1 MNIDI
6 ERLSFSY
13 KEGKEVLSETSF
25 SLSNADMTVLLGR
38 NGAGKSTLFKIFLKM
53 LSPKEGRIAIDGK
66 ELSSFG
72 SRELSRVFSYIPQ
85 SSYMEFPYTVMDT
98 LLMAKASTLS
108 LFSAPKKENEDEAVE
123 ILKSFGI
130 GQLAFRIMDN
140 LSGGEKQLVLIARA
154 LLQNSAF
161 IILDEPTSNLD
172 PHNQYWMMSAVR
184 NMASEKGIAVLA
196 VLHDLNL
203 AMAYADKLLFL
214 KNGRSCCLCTPDKVD
229 SALLKEVYAVNADI
243 AEADGRRFAI
253 IRKEFTL

>member
-13 KEGKEVLSETSF
+13 KEGKEVLSEISF

-72 SRELSRVFSYIPQ
+72 NRELARVFSYIPQ

-108 LFSAPKKENEDEAVE
+108 LFSAPKKENEDEALE

-130 GQLAFRIMDN
+130 GHLAFRIMDN

-172 PHNQYWMMSAVR
+172 YGNQLMVLEKLKELNRNGVGIIYSTHNPELALTYSSKILTLNR
-184 NMASEKGIAVLA
+184 GKIAT
-196 VLHDLNL
+196 
-203 AMAYADKLLFL
+203 YSSPDKLVEECKLEEL
-214 KNGRSCCLCTPDKVD
+214 YGRKL
-229 SALLKEVYAVNADI
+229 Y
-243 AEADGRRFAI
+243 
-253 IRKEFTL
+253 IRKVFTGENERYVCAPM

>member
-72 SRELSRVFSYIPQ
+72 SRELSRVFSYMPQ
-85 SSYMEFPYTVMDT
+85 SSYLEFPYTVMET

-130 GQLAFRIMDN
+130 GHLAFRIMDN

-172 PHNQYWMMSAVR
+172 YGNQLMVLEKLKELNRNGVGIIYSTHNPELALTYSSKILTLNR
-184 NMASEKGIAVLA
+184 GKIAT
-196 VLHDLNL
+196 
-203 AMAYADKLLFL
+203 YSSPDKLVEESKLEEL
-214 KNGRSCCLCTPDKVD
+214 YGRKL
-229 SALLKEVYAVNADI
+229 Y
-243 AEADGRRFAI
+243 
-253 IRKEFTL
+253 IRKVFTGENERYVCAPM

>member
-13 KEGKEVLSETSF
+13 KEGKEVLSEASF

-38 NGAGKSTLFKIFLKM
+38 NGAGKSTLFKVFLKM

-130 GQLAFRIMDN
+130 GHLAFRIMDN

-172 PHNQYWMMSAVR
+172 YGNQLMVL
-184 NMASEKGIAVLA
+184 EK
-196 VLHDLNL
+196 
-203 AMAYADKLLFL
+203 
-214 KNGRSCCLCTPDKVD
+214 
-229 SALLKEVYAVNADI
+229 LKELNRNGVGIIYSTHNPELALTYSSKILTLNRGKI
-243 AEADGRRFAI
+243 ATYSSPEKLVEESKLDELYGRKLY
-253 IRKEFTL
+253 IRKVFTGENERYVCAPM

>member
-130 GQLAFRIMDN
+130 GHLAFRIMDN

-154 LLQNSAF
+154 LIQNSAF

-172 PHNQYWMMSAVR
+172 YGNQLMVLEKLKELNRNGVGIIYSTHNPELALTYSSKILTLNR
-184 NMASEKGIAVLA
+184 GKIAT
-196 VLHDLNL
+196 
-203 AMAYADKLLFL
+203 YSSPDKLVEESKLEEL
-214 KNGRSCCLCTPDKVD
+214 YGRKL
-229 SALLKEVYAVNADI
+229 Y
-243 AEADGRRFAI
+243 
-253 IRKEFTL
+253 IRKVFTGENERYVCAPM

>member
-85 SSYMEFPYTVMDT
+85 SSYMEFPYTVMDS

-130 GQLAFRIMDN
+130 GHLAFRIMDN

-172 PHNQYWMMSAVR
+172 YGNQLMVLEKLKELNRNGVGIIYSTHNPELALTYSSKILTLNR
-184 NMASEKGIAVLA
+184 GKIAT
-196 VLHDLNL
+196 
-203 AMAYADKLLFL
+203 YSSPDKLVEESKLEEL
-214 KNGRSCCLCTPDKVD
+214 YGRKL
-229 SALLKEVYAVNADI
+229 Y
-243 AEADGRRFAI
+243 
-253 IRKEFTL
+253 IRKVFTGENERYVCAPM

>member
-130 GQLAFRIMDN
+130 GHLVFRIMDN

-172 PHNQYWMMSAVR
+172 YGNQLMVL
-184 NMASEKGIAVLA
+184 EK
-196 VLHDLNL
+196 
-203 AMAYADKLLFL
+203 
-214 KNGRSCCLCTPDKVD
+214 
-229 SALLKEVYAVNADI
+229 LKELNRNGVGIIYSTHNPELALTYSSKILTLNRGKI
-243 AEADGRRFAI
+243 ATYSSPEKLVEESKLEELYGRKLY
-253 IRKEFTL
+253 IRKVFTGENERYVCAPM

>member
-6 ERLSFSY
+6 ERISFSY

-130 GQLAFRIMDN
+130 GHLAFRIMDN

-154 LLQNSAF
+154 LIQNSAF

-172 PHNQYWMMSAVR
+172 YGNQLMVLEKLKELNRNGVGIIYSTHNPELALTYSSKILTLNR
-184 NMASEKGIAVLA
+184 GKIAT
-196 VLHDLNL
+196 
-203 AMAYADKLLFL
+203 YSSPDKLVEESKLEEL
-214 KNGRSCCLCTPDKVD
+214 YGRKL
-229 SALLKEVYAVNADI
+229 Y
-243 AEADGRRFAI
+243 
-253 IRKEFTL
+253 IRKVFTGENERYVCAPM

>member
-13 KEGKEVLSETSF
+13 KEGNEVLSEASF

-38 NGAGKSTLFKIFLKM
+38 NGAGKSTLFKVFLKM

-130 GQLAFRIMDN
+130 GHLAFRIMDN

-172 PHNQYWMMSAVR
+172 YGNQLMVL
-184 NMASEKGIAVLA
+184 EK
-196 VLHDLNL
+196 
-203 AMAYADKLLFL
+203 
-214 KNGRSCCLCTPDKVD
+214 
-229 SALLKEVYAVNADI
+229 LKELNRNGVGIIYSTHNPELALTYSSKILTLNRGKI
-243 AEADGRRFAI
+243 ATYSSPEKLVEESKLDELYGRKLY
-253 IRKEFTL
+253 IRKVFTGENERYVCAPM

>member
-13 KEGKEVLSETSF
+13 KDGKEVLSETSF

-130 GQLAFRIMDN
+130 GHLAFRIMDN

-172 PHNQYWMMSAVR
+172 YGNQLMVLEKLKELNRNGVGIIYSTHNPELALTYSSKILTLNR
-184 NMASEKGIAVLA
+184 GKIAT
-196 VLHDLNL
+196 
-203 AMAYADKLLFL
+203 YSSPDKLVEESKLEEL
-214 KNGRSCCLCTPDKVD
+214 YGRKL
-229 SALLKEVYAVNADI
+229 Y
-243 AEADGRRFAI
+243 
-253 IRKEFTL
+253 IRKVFTGENERYVCAPM

>member
-13 KEGKEVLSETSF
+13 KEGKEVLSEASF

-130 GQLAFRIMDN
+130 GHLAFRIMDN

-172 PHNQYWMMSAVR
+172 YGNQLMVLEKLKELNRNGVGIIYSTHNPELALTYSSKILTLNR
-184 NMASEKGIAVLA
+184 GKIAT
-196 VLHDLNL
+196 
-203 AMAYADKLLFL
+203 YSSPDKLVEESKLEEL
-214 KNGRSCCLCTPDKVD
+214 YGRKL
-229 SALLKEVYAVNADI
+229 Y
-243 AEADGRRFAI
+243 
-253 IRKEFTL
+253 IRKVFTGENERYVCAPM

>member
-25 SLSNADMTVLLGR
+25 TLSNADMTVLLGR
-38 NGAGKSTLFKIFLKM
+38 NGAGKSTLFKVFLKM

-72 SRELSRVFSYIPQ
+72 NRELARVFSYIPQ

-108 LFSAPKKENEDEAVE
+108 LFSAPKKESEDEAVE

-130 GQLAFRIMDN
+130 GHLALRIMDN

-172 PHNQYWMMSAVR
+172 YGNQLMVL
-184 NMASEKGIAVLA
+184 EK
-196 VLHDLNL
+196 
-203 AMAYADKLLFL
+203 
-214 KNGRSCCLCTPDKVD
+214 
-229 SALLKEVYAVNADI
+229 LKELNRNGVGIIYSTHNPELALTYSSKILTLNRGKITTYSSPEKLVEENKL
-243 AEADGRRFAI
+243 EELYGRKLY
-253 IRKEFTL
+253 IRKVFTGENERYVCAPM

>member
-38 NGAGKSTLFKIFLKM
+38 NGAGKSTLFKVFLKM

-130 GQLAFRIMDN
+130 GHLAFRIMDN

-172 PHNQYWMMSAVR
+172 YGNQLMVL
-184 NMASEKGIAVLA
+184 EK
-196 VLHDLNL
+196 
-203 AMAYADKLLFL
+203 
-214 KNGRSCCLCTPDKVD
+214 
-229 SALLKEVYAVNADI
+229 LKELNRNGVGIIYSTHNPELALTYSSKILTLNRGKI
-243 AEADGRRFAI
+243 ATYSSPEKLVEESKLEELYGRKLY
-253 IRKEFTL
+253 IRKVFTGENERYVCAPM

>member
-130 GQLAFRIMDN
+130 GHLAFRIMDN

-172 PHNQYWMMSAVR
+172 YGNQLMVLEKLKELNRNGVGIIYSTHNPELALTYSSKILTLNR
-184 NMASEKGIAVLA
+184 GKIAT
-196 VLHDLNL
+196 
-203 AMAYADKLLFL
+203 YSSPDKLVEESKLEEL
-214 KNGRSCCLCTPDKVD
+214 YGRKL
-229 SALLKEVYAVNADI
+229 Y
-243 AEADGRRFAI
+243 
-253 IRKEFTL
+253 IRKVFTGKNERYVCAPM

>member
-6 ERLSFSY
+6 ERLCFSY

-130 GQLAFRIMDN
+130 GHLAFRIMDN

-172 PHNQYWMMSAVR
+172 YGNQLMVLEKLKELNRNGVGIIYSTHNPELALTYSSKILTLNR
-184 NMASEKGIAVLA
+184 GKIAT
-196 VLHDLNL
+196 
-203 AMAYADKLLFL
+203 YSSPDKLVEESKLEEL
-214 KNGRSCCLCTPDKVD
+214 YGRKL
-229 SALLKEVYAVNADI
+229 Y
-243 AEADGRRFAI
+243 
-253 IRKEFTL
+253 IRKVFTGENERYVCAPM

>member
-130 GQLAFRIMDN
+130 GHLAFRIMDN

-172 PHNQYWMMSAVR
+172 YGNQLMVLEKLKELNRNGVGIIYSTHNPELALTYSSKILTLNR
-184 NMASEKGIAVLA
+184 GKIAT
-196 VLHDLNL
+196 
-203 AMAYADKLLFL
+203 YSSPDKLVEESKLEEL
-214 KNGRSCCLCTPDKVD
+214 YGRKL
-229 SALLKEVYAVNADI
+229 Y
-243 AEADGRRFAI
+243 
-253 IRKEFTL
+253 IRKVFTGENERYVCAPM

>member
-38 NGAGKSTLFKIFLKM
+38 NGAGKSTLFKVFLKM

-130 GQLAFRIMDN
+130 GHLAFRIMDN

-172 PHNQYWMMSAVR
+172 YGNQLMVLEKLKELNRNGVGIIYSTHNPELALTYSSKILTLNR
-184 NMASEKGIAVLA
+184 GKIAT
-196 VLHDLNL
+196 
-203 AMAYADKLLFL
+203 YSSPDKLVEESKLEEL
-214 KNGRSCCLCTPDKVD
+214 YGRKL
-229 SALLKEVYAVNADI
+229 Y
-243 AEADGRRFAI
+243 
-253 IRKEFTL
+253 IRKVFTGENERYVCAPM

>member
-13 KEGKEVLSETSF
+13 KEGKEVLSEASF

-38 NGAGKSTLFKIFLKM
+38 NGAGKSTLFKVFLKM

-130 GQLAFRIMDN
+130 GHLVFRIMDT

-172 PHNQYWMMSAVR
+172 YGNQLMVL
-184 NMASEKGIAVLA
+184 EK
-196 VLHDLNL
+196 
-203 AMAYADKLLFL
+203 
-214 KNGRSCCLCTPDKVD
+214 
-229 SALLKEVYAVNADI
+229 LKELNRNGVGIIYSTHNPELALTYSSKILTLNRGKI
-243 AEADGRRFAI
+243 ATYSSPEKLVEESKLEELYGRKLY
-253 IRKEFTL
+253 IRKVFTGENERYVCAPM

>member
-6 ERLSFSY
+6 ERISFSY

-130 GQLAFRIMDN
+130 GHLAFRIMDN

-172 PHNQYWMMSAVR
+172 YGNQLMVLEKLKELNRNGVGIIYSTHNPELALTYSSKILTLNR
-184 NMASEKGIAVLA
+184 GKIAT
-196 VLHDLNL
+196 
-203 AMAYADKLLFL
+203 YSSPDKLVEESKLEEL
-214 KNGRSCCLCTPDKVD
+214 YGRKL
-229 SALLKEVYAVNADI
+229 Y
-243 AEADGRRFAI
+243 
-253 IRKEFTL
+253 IRKVFTGENERYVCAPM

>member
-172 PHNQYWMMSAVR
+172 YGNQLMVLEKLKELNRNGVGIIYSTHNPELALTYSSKILTLNR
-184 NMASEKGIAVLA
+184 GKIAT
-196 VLHDLNL
+196 
-203 AMAYADKLLFL
+203 YSSPDKLVEESKLEEL
-214 KNGRSCCLCTPDKVD
+214 YGRKL
-229 SALLKEVYAVNADI
+229 Y
-243 AEADGRRFAI
+243 
-253 IRKEFTL
+253 IRKVFTGENERYVCAPM

>member
-123 ILKSFGI
+123 ILNSFGI
-130 GQLAFRIMDN
+130 GHLAFRIMDN

-172 PHNQYWMMSAVR
+172 YGNQLMVLEKLKELNRNGVGIIYSTHNPELALTYSSKILTLNR
-184 NMASEKGIAVLA
+184 GKIAT
-196 VLHDLNL
+196 
-203 AMAYADKLLFL
+203 YSSPDKLVEESKLEEL
-214 KNGRSCCLCTPDKVD
+214 YGRKL
-229 SALLKEVYAVNADI
+229 Y
-243 AEADGRRFAI
+243 
-253 IRKEFTL
+253 IRKVFTGENERYVCAPM

>member
-38 NGAGKSTLFKIFLKM
+38 NGAGKSTLFKVFLKM

-130 GQLAFRIMDN
+130 GHLAFRIMDN

-172 PHNQYWMMSAVR
+172 YGNQLMVL
-184 NMASEKGIAVLA
+184 EK
-196 VLHDLNL
+196 
-203 AMAYADKLLFL
+203 
-214 KNGRSCCLCTPDKVD
+214 
-229 SALLKEVYAVNADI
+229 LKELNRNGVGIIYSTHNPELALTYSSKILTLNRGKIETYESPEKLV
-243 AEADGRRFAI
+243 EESKLEELYGRKLY
-253 IRKEFTL
+253 IRKVFTGENERYVCAPM

>member
-13 KEGKEVLSETSF
+13 KEGKEVLSEASF

-38 NGAGKSTLFKIFLKM
+38 NGAGKSTLFKVFLKM

-130 GQLAFRIMDN
+130 GHLAFRIMDN

-172 PHNQYWMMSAVR
+172 YGNQLMVL
-184 NMASEKGIAVLA
+184 EK
-196 VLHDLNL
+196 
-203 AMAYADKLLFL
+203 
-214 KNGRSCCLCTPDKVD
+214 
-229 SALLKEVYAVNADI
+229 LKELNRNGVGIIYSTHNPELALTYSSKIITLNRGKI
-243 AEADGRRFAI
+243 ATYSSPEKLVEESKLEELYGRKLY
-253 IRKEFTL
+253 IRKVFTGENERYVCAPM